1 MSLMSKVK
9 LWCVKSLQKMSLL
22 DMKLHH
28 RKDISKGRD
37 TKGDEQ
43 KKLKWVSIHHRR

>member
-1 MSLMSKVK
+1 
-9 LWCVKSLQKMSLL
+9 MSLL

-28 RKDISKGRD
+28 IKDISKGRD

-43 KKLKWVSIHHRR
+43 KVEMGIIEDDVKRRDLTVNALFSIL

>member
-1 MSLMSKVK
+1 
-9 LWCVKSLQKMSLL
+9 MSLL

-28 RKDISKGRD
+28 IKDISKGRD

-43 KKLKWVSIHHRR
+43 KVEMGITIEDDVKRRDLTVNALFSIL